1 MGSELNQSQVFFPKL
16 EALQFSELKELR
28 EKMDAQSEPDIDI
41 LMRSIGVPVTKDKF
55 EIDDGIP
62 IVQNRKAVLYIQE
75 PANFNKY
82 RTLPKYHIFHCSKLK
97 EMVEKGEYH
106 RYCASSRADGKFH
119 LKLSA
124 DNELSLRE
132 LVLCKFCLYEL
143 RSKFG
148 WNVFPKEPEDFPLVD
163 WLEPFYAYSSD
174 EWKERSQACRKKA
187 KWTCQECGINLQS
200 NSHFLHAHHK
210 WGTKHNNPSDLIALC
225 IGCHA
230 EQPGGGHRMLKYRLD
245 YEEFMKKYGDEWEF
259 YINSKEL
266 DTEIGF

>member
-1 MGSELNQSQVFFPKL
+1 
-16 EALQFSELKELR
+16 
-28 EKMDAQSEPDIDI
+28 MDAQSEPDIDI
-41 LMRSIGVPVTKDKF
+41 LMRSVGVPITKDKF

-62 IVQNRKAVLYIQE
+62 IVENRKAVLYIRE
-75 PANFNKY
+75 PANFDKY

-106 RYCASSRADGKFH
+106 RYCASSRVDGKFH

-148 WNVFPKEPEDFPLVD
+148 WNVFPENPEDFPLED
-163 WLEPFYAYSSD
+163 WLEPFFDYSSE
-174 EWKERSQACRKKA
+174 EWKERSRTCKEKA
-187 KWTCQECGINLQS
+187 NWTCQEPGCNINLKS
-200 NSHFLHAHHK
+200 KPNFLHAHHK
-210 WGTKHNNPSDLIALC
+210 WGTKFNDPEDLIALC

-230 EQPGGGHRMLKYRLD
+230 EQPGGGHRMLKYRSD
-245 YEEFMKKYGDEWEF
+245 YEEFMREYGDEWRF

-266 DTEIGF
+266 DTEIVF